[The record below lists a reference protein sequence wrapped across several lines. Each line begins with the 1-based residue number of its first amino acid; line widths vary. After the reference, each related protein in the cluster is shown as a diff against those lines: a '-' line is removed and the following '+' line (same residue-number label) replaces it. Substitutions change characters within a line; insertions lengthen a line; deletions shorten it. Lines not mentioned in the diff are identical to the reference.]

1 MNVGCTHSD
10 VSREN
15 LFPCL
20 FQPLKATRVPW
31 FVVSFLPSNT
41 VAPCLQI
48 CVLPPFYKDLCDDT
62 KPLGHLTISRSLTQ
76 SHLQS
81 PFYHVKCTAIASGGQ
96 DVVGHL
102 WDGYSG
108 FHMVRW
114 EDMSAGRSRVRNSCL
129 HCSPRPFPTP
139 RGFLYKKMLKS

>member
-1 MNVGCTHSD
+1 MLDAHIQTSAERICFPAFSSL
-10 VSREN
+10 SR
-15 LFPCL
+15 P
-20 FQPLKATRVPW
+20 PV
-31 FVVSFLPSNT
+31 FLGLWLLSPPSNT

-48 CVLPPFYKDLCDDT
+48 CVLPPFYKDPCDDT
-62 KPLGHLTISRSLTQ
+62 KPLGHLPISRSLTQ

-81 PFYHVKCTAIASGGQ
+81 PFYHVKCTAMAFGGQ

-114 EDMSAGRSRVRNSCL
+114 EDMSTERSRVRNSCL

-139 RGFLYKKMLKS
+139 SGFLYKQMLKS